1 MKKFLNYKFLMTVL
15 ASVVVL
21 LEILMD
27 VFKIKLNIEA
37 VISVSVAIIGVMVT
51 IGVVDKDKT
60 DKDVKTKDDLKD
72 FIDETKIEENKTKTN
87 EDIKSKK
94 EIEKIREENLEDKN

>member
-60 DKDVKTKDDLKD
+60 DKEVKTKDDLKD

>member
-94 EIEKIREENLEDKN
+94 EIEKICEENLEDKN

>member
-1 MKKFLNYKFLMTVL
+1 MTVL

-60 DKDVKTKDDLKD
+60 DKDIKTKDDLKD

-94 EIEKIREENLEDKN
+94 EIEKNCEENLEDKN

>member
-94 EIEKIREENLEDKN
+94 EIEKNCEENLEDKN